1 MQINDIANEIR
12 EIIKARQQ
20 EIQLTFEEEGHIYT
34 MADKNGFLR
43 SDFPSVSKVLKAFYV
58 PFDTQGNSYRMSNGD
73 PEIQK
78 QLLAEWAEKGR
89 VATSTGSR
97 THYLMEIECVKKY
110 GLNKEVR
117 QPIYEVNEE
126 QIARSDA
133 MVEGGKKYLE
143 LMDSRNAVLLDT
155 ETVLGD
161 PDFGYVG
168 QPDKYWIVKSNEG
181 YGFFVTD
188 WKSNRPEKF
197 VDKYGKK
204 LLYPF
209 HEYPDTALGHYYIQ
223 LPLYGRLI
231 QKMLKGSKYENIKM
245 LGSIV
250 VLLKDDGSFEEF
262 RVPGDVT
269 KKVMNMNL
277 NEFLKKIK

>member
-1 MQINDIANEIR
+1 MQINDIVKEIR
-12 EIIKARQQ
+12 EIIKTRQQ
-20 EIQLTFEEEGHIYT
+20 EIQLTFEEEGHLYT
-34 MADKNGFLR
+34 MADKNNVLR
-43 SDFPSVSKVLKAFYV
+43 NDFPSVSKILKLFY
-58 PFDTQGNSYRMSNGD
+58 PAFDTQGVSYRMSKGD
-73 PEIQK
+73 PEVQK
-78 QLLAEWAEKGR
+78 KLLAEWAEKGR
-89 VATSTGSR
+89 IGTSTGSR
-97 THYLMEIECVKKY
+97 THYLMEMECVKKY

-126 QIARSDA
+126 QIRRSDL
-133 MVEGGKKYLE
+133 MVEAGKKYLQ

-168 QPDKYWIVKSNEG
+168 QPDKYWIVKSNED

-188 WKSNRPEKF
+188 WKTNIPEKF
-197 VDKYGKK
+197 IDKYRKK

-245 LGSIV
+245 LGAIV

-262 RVPGDVT
+262 RVPGEVI
-269 KKVMNMNL
+269 KIVMNMNIK
-277 NEFLKKIK
+277 EVIKKIK